1 MSSWKKLGDVLTGAA
16 VGFVTGGVPG
26 AIVGGYSGYQ
36 SGKQEQQAADAQQ
49 QAMQQAQG
57 GIDAQIQAQ
66 REGLAAAL
74 AGQQTS
80 YDLMRHHQQQ
90 QMPWT
95 QASLG
100 ALQTL
105 PILQQALGLPSYAIP
120 DSIQAM
126 PEVNFM
132 QQFNQALD
140 QYGQQ
145 PGAGVESFP
154 GQDTP
159 GATPPMAPG
168 LRPTPAA
175 PDRHSIARGLR
186 PTPATPPF
194 GGPTTQGESTSLT
207 PAAPGQFN
215 MEASPLYQWQ
225 KKEVTESLRNQLA
238 AQGLGQST
246 YGQREE
252 SRMRESISAHERERQ
267 VRDMMSM
274 INIGLGGLPAPT
286 GAEMMPANAGAGVA
300 QSMANVG
307 AIQGQGAMGMAQM
320 GIDAATA
327 RAAQPPAWMQ
337 SLQVASMFGNTAR
350 TPSFGTPPY
359 FPQAANQTMGMMGV
373 PIPIFN

>member
-1 MSSWKKLGDVLTGAA
+1 MSFWKKAGQALTGAA

-26 AIVGGYSGYQ
+26 AIIGGVSGYQ
-36 SGKQEQQAADAQQ
+36 SGRQEDRAAAAQQ

-57 GIDAQIQAQ
+57 GIDAQVQAQ

-80 YDLMRHHQQQ
+80 YDLMRHQQQQ

-120 DSIQAM
+120 DSIQSL

-132 QQFNQALD
+132 QQFNQALG

-145 PGAGVESFP
+145 PGDGGVESFP
-154 GQDTP
+154 GQGAP
-159 GATPPMAPG
+159 GATPTMAPG
-168 LRPTPAA
+168 VMPTPA
-175 PDRHSIARGLR
+175 P
-186 PTPATPPF
+186 PT
-194 GGPTTQGESTSLT
+194 GGQTAQGESTSLV
-207 PAAPGQFN
+207 PATPGQFN

-225 KKEVTESLRNQLA
+225 TKEVTESLRNQLA

-252 SRMRESISAHERERQ
+252 SRMRESIAAHERDRQ

-274 INIGLGGLPAPT
+274 VGIGMGGVPMPT
-286 GAEMMPANAGAGVA
+286 GAEMMPAQAGAGVA
-300 QSMANVG
+300 QSMANIG
-307 AIQGQGAMGMAQM
+307 AIQGHGAMGMAQM

-337 SLQVASMFGNTAR
+337 GLQVAGMFGNMGGGIFGGGR
-350 TPSFGTPPY
+350 TPSYGTPPY
-359 FPQAANQTMGMMGV
+359 FPQAPNQTMGMLGV